1 MVRPRDI
8 PFEILRWGYD
18 FVAERDERG
27 LFVIRRVPS
36 KCPYGD
42 YLTGIVKLMPKH
54 TTPCPI
60 WGDLPAARRVRE
72 ETLGVAVV
80 DDQMRPE
87 TRDENGRVL
96 TYRANT
102 GWLQQHTN

>member
-1 MVRPRDI
+1 MVKPRDI
-8 PFEILRWGYD
+8 PFQLLRWGYD

-27 LFVIRRVPS
+27 LFVFRRIPS
-36 KCPYGD
+36 KFPYGD
-42 YLTGIVKLMPKH
+42 YLARFAVEH
-54 TTPCPI
+54 TTPYPI

-80 DDQMRPE
+80 DDQMRPDE
-87 TRDENGRVL
+87 RDENGRVL